1 MVARLLLP
9 ISHFTKSDDHN
20 LSGLRIL
27 LVDENPDRAAWLD
40 EALRGHG
47 YDLVAQVLPN
57 MLTAAKVRDTSPDVI
72 IVDIESPSRDTIE
85 SMRQI
90 NAEQPRP
97 IVMFVDQSD
106 EGNIQQAMQAGV
118 SAYIIDGLDPKRVK
132 QILDVAIARFR
143 EFQALRDELKKTK
156 DTLADRKLIDRA
168 KAILMRE
175 RGLTEEAAHAALQ
188 RLAMDRQQRL
198 GEVAEALIA
207 FAGVLKK
214 K

>member
-1 MVARLLLP
+1 MPELITSAAPAASVAP
-9 ISHFTKSDDHN
+9 GPAEPQN
-20 LSGLRIL
+20 GLRT
-27 LVDENPDRAAWLD
+27 WLIF
-40 EALRGHG
+40 G
-47 YDLVAQVLPN
+47 
-57 MLTAAKVRDTSPDVI
+57 T
-72 IVDIESPSRDTIE
+72 
-85 SMRQI
+85 
-90 NAEQPRP
+90 
-97 IVMFVDQSD
+97 
-106 EGNIQQAMQAGV
+106 
-118 SAYIIDGLDPKRVK
+118 GLGIAVQGDN
-132 QILDVAIARFR
+132 LDVAIARFR